1 MPMDRKGSGGGDSR
15 RYYRTVVE
23 LASIPLM
30 LGAAVIVGW
39 WLGRWVDRRLHSD
52 WIFQAIG
59 IAIGMA
65 AGVRETVRLV
75 RRVSKDLDEQ

>member
-1 MPMDRKGSGGGDSR
+1 MDRKGSGGGDSR
-15 RYYRTVVE
+15 HYYRTVAE

-30 LGAAVIVGW
+30 LGVAVVIGW
-39 WLGRWVDRRLHSD
+39 WLGRWVDRRVHTT

-65 AGVRETVRLV
+65 AGIRETVTLV
-75 RRVSKDLDEQ
+75 RRASKELDER